1 MFLFVIIIVSIVLVG
16 CKSSSTEDEILD
28 FKKVYK
34 LKHSFYKEVILK
46 NPQIEMTDS
55 FIVLLSVRNSED
67 VCKVFS
73 KCENLEEV
81 CAYGNIGEGPKE
93 FRQPVL
99 TDATDNTFGI
109 NEINE
114 MQYVKLAI
122 KQMDDKVEVYEKERY
137 KAKYMR
143 MEGEEYT
150 PKDTRYMP
158 LMNGHY
164 YVSCF
169 FLKDGSFFTLSDSL
183 LRPLTRFGQSP
194 IKEELP
200 TRSIRN
206 RLNGL
211 TDVYDNR
218 FFYATSELPYLAS
231 YTLKDN
237 RMDLDWEIYYKK
249 PHYGVVNGEVR
260 FDKEKSTGPL
270 NDMRAGS
277 RYIYLLYMDQLLYE
291 NDYYQTEKSCSN
303 KIFVF
308 NHQGDKVACLEL
320 DNRLSRMAIDEKR
333 GKIYGI
339 AHIPDV
345 GLIEY
350 DMPKELWN
358 CALEN

>member
-1 MFLFVIIIVSIVLVG
+1 MFRFLIIIVSIVLVG
-16 CKSSSTEDEILD
+16 CKSSSTENEISD
-28 FKKVYK
+28 FNKVYK
-34 LKHSFYKEVILK
+34 LKHTFYKEVILN
-46 NPQIEMTDS
+46 NPQIEITDS
-55 FIVLLSVRNSED
+55 FIVLVSASSGED

-73 KCENLEEV
+73 KQGKLEEV
-81 CAYGNIGEGPKE
+81 CAYGNIGQGPKE
-93 FRQPVL
+93 FRQPAL
-99 TDATDNTFGI
+99 TTATDNTFGI

-114 MQYVKLAI
+114 MQYVELAI
-122 KQMDDKVEVYEKERY
+122 KQVDGKVEVYEKERY
-137 KAKYMR
+137 KAEYMR
-143 MEGEEYT
+143 MEGEDYT

-158 LMNGHY
+158 LKNGHY

-169 FLKDGSFFTLSDSL
+169 FLKNGSFFTLSDSL

-206 RLNGL
+206 RLNGH
-211 TDVYDNR
+211 TDVHDNR
-218 FFYATSELPYLAS
+218 FFYATCELPYLAS

-237 RMDLDWEIYYKK
+237 RMDLEWEIFYKK
-249 PHYGVVNGEVR
+249 PHYGVENGEVK
-260 FDKEKSTGPL
+260 FVKEQSTGPL

-308 NHQGDKVACLEL
+308 NHQGEKVACLEL
-320 DNRLSRMAIDEKR
+320 DNRLSKMAIDEKR
-333 GKIYGI
+333 RKIYGV
-339 AHIPDV
+339 AHVPDV

-358 CALEN
+358 